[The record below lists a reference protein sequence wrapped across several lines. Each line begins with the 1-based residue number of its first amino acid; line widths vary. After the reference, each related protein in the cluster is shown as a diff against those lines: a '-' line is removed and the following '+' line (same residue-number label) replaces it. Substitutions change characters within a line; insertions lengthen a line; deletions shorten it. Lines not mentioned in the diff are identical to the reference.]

1 MDFIKRVY
9 FVHMAGQG
17 AWDDVREWLQS
28 VLHTPDPAY
37 AAYLKKRK
45 RTNCEASAQ
54 LHNTT
59 TAEQRAR
66 AVKVLKGYEDDV
78 RKLIRYNSS

>member
-1 MDFIKRVY
+1 M
-9 FVHMAGQG
+9 
-17 AWDDVREWLQS
+17 VREWLQS
-28 VLHTPDPAY
+28 ILLSPDPSY
-37 AAYLKKRK
+37 AAYIQKRK

-59 TAEQRAR
+59 TPEQRAR

-78 RKLIRYNSS
+78 RSLMRYQPS